1 MKKVITITVLAMIAS
16 EAAIA
21 GVITGTVTSDSKGLS
36 ISGVVYLIHGLRI
49 I

>member
-1 MKKVITITVLAMIAS
+1 VKKVIIITVLAAITT

-21 GVITGTVTSDSKGLS
+21 GVITGTVTGDSNGLS
-36 ISGVVYLIHGLRI
+36 ISGVGYLIPGLRI